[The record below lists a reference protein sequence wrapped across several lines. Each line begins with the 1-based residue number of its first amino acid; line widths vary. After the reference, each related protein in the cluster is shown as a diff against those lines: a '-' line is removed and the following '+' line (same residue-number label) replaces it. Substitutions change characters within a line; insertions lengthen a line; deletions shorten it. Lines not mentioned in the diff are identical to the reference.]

1 MQVSQKCQYA
11 LRAIFELARRGV
23 PEQVTQAGRH
33 LCGTAP
39 AWPAMTSAAS
49 MRRPISRSARTT
61 PSTCRMDT
69 AIPPR
74 FLEVILS
81 QLKQGGFVESRRG
94 NEGGYLL
101 ARPPARLTVGEVIRF
116 IQGPLGPVECVVGNG
131 RERCPLYGDC
141 AFLPM
146 WEKVRETVS
155 QIYDSTTFED
165 LVEQARLRASNYV
178 PSYVI

>member
-11 LRAIFELARRGV
+11 LRAIFELARRNDR
-23 PEQVTQAGRH
+23 E
-33 LCGTAP
+33 P
-39 AWPAMTSAAS
+39 AKIADIAEAQ
-49 MRRPISRSARTT
+49 
-61 PSTCRMDT
+61 

-146 WEKVRETVS
+146 WEKVREAVS
-155 QIYDSTTFED
+155 QIYDSTTFGD